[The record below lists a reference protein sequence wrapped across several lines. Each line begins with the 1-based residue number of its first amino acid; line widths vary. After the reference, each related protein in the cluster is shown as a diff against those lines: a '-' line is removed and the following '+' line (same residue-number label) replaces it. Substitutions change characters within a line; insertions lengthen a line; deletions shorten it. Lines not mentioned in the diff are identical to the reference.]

1 MRTVLPIDCC
11 PGLLEPAGYAYWA
24 ASSRDVLTHRA
35 RWNWRSI
42 TWISP
47 DLRGSCPKHSGKL
60 RSGESNMNEDENNQP
75 QNQNAGIFNLMKKQA
90 KESRTALQTSKRLP
104 PTVTFTTRNEL
115 EDTTQKGIQKD

>member
-1 MRTVLPIDCC
+1 
-11 PGLLEPAGYAYWA
+11 
-24 ASSRDVLTHRA
+24 
-35 RWNWRSI
+35 
-42 TWISP
+42 
-47 DLRGSCPKHSGKL
+47 
-60 RSGESNMNEDENNQP
+60 MNEDENNQP